1 MRQCV
6 INDCNCNNPDP
17 APCCLDC
24 SERDVCPDRCPK
36 TETIYCVGVIE
47 NDGKRISASVQ
58 KHTARD

>member
-1 MRQCV
+1 MKQCL
-6 INDCNCNNPDP
+6 INDCNCNEPHIP

-24 SERDVCPDRCPK
+24 DDRDICPDRCPNK
-36 TETIYCVGVIE
+36 TYCRGVID